1 MAKVYVYNHK
11 DFKGAKKKLEAII
24 GNLKSTGTK

>member
-1 MAKVYVYNHK
+1 MAKVYVYNNK
-11 DFKGAKKKLEAII
+11 NFKAATKKLDAII